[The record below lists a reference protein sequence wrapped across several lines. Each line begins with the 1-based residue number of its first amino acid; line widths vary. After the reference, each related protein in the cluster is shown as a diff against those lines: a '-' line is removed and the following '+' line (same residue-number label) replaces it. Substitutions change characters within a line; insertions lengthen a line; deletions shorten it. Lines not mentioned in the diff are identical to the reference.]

1 MEKTTGRI
9 EAFSDGV
16 FAVAITLLVLD
27 IKVPPF
33 PSANPAFSLAKELL
47 AEWPAY
53 LAFLMSFLTIL
64 IMWIN
69 HHRVFTLIR
78 LTDDRFMILNGL
90 LLLCVTAV
98 PFSTALLA
106 AYIRLP
112 DARLATLIYAGVSL
126 LMAFS
131 FNGLWRY
138 AAHDGRLLDDDHDPD
153 IAAGIT
159 KSYRFGPILY
169 LIVFCLGFVSVTAS
183 VGLSLLLALFF
194 TIPPRKH
201 VQMAARSQGR
211 ATDRTDL

>member
-1 MEKTTGRI
+1 MSVEKTTGRI

-27 IKVPPF
+27 IKVPPLQ
-33 PSANPAFSLAKELL
+33 PTNPAFSLAHELL

-53 LAFLMSFLTIL
+53 LAFVMSFLTIL

-69 HHRVFTLIR
+69 HHRVFGLIQR
-78 LTDDRFMILNGL
+78 TDDRFMILNGV
-90 LLLCVTAV
+90 LLLCVTIV

-112 DARLATLIYAGVSL
+112 DARLATLVYAGTCV
-126 LMAFS
+126 LMAVCFQ
-131 FNGLWRY
+131 NLWRY
-138 AAHDGRLLDDDHDPD
+138 ASRDGRLLGTNHDPTV
-153 IAAGIT
+153 AEGIT
-159 KSYRFGPILY
+159 KSYRFGPLLY
-169 LIVFCLGFVSVTAS
+169 VVVFCLAFVSVAAS

-201 VQMAARSQGR
+201 AEQAARSQGR
-211 ATDRTDL
+211 SRK